1 MAISLG
7 IYPIFRHTHLV
18 PASQVVT
25 PHVAMES
32 MDMKKTSLS
41 KCQPKNFLRKAEVE
55 AKQAASEGRDAMIL
69 KVPEAPAPEA
79 SGTWIG
85 S

>member
-1 MAISLG
+1 
-7 IYPIFRHTHLV
+7 
-18 PASQVVT
+18 
-25 PHVAMES
+25 MES
-32 MDMKKTSLS
+32 MDIFRRDLCRSANR
-41 KCQPKNFLRKAEVE
+41 NFLRKAEVE

>member
-1 MAISLG
+1 MD
-7 IYPIFRHTHLV
+7 IFRRDLCRS
-18 PASQVVT
+18 ANR
-25 PHVAMES
+25 
-32 MDMKKTSLS
+32 
-41 KCQPKNFLRKAEVE
+41 NFLRKAEVE